1 MDQHYYAKFNRGGQK
16 VNRDGH
22 SNHLRLKATVNSGF
36 YRDGLL
42 YVTASGIR
50 INRGGTLYLTASVK
64 YFHNKKN
71 LFHFVFESENEFENT
86 HKSENTCTKD
96 KQIYYIHS
104 CHTVS
109 EFLLHSCMHVITH

>member
-1 MDQHYYAKFNRGGQK
+1 MDQHYYTKFNRGGQK

-64 YFHNKKN
+64 YFHNKKTYFISYLN
-71 LFHFVFESENEFENT
+71 LKMNLKT
-86 HKSENTCTKD
+86 HTNQKTRARRINR
-96 KQIYYIHS
+96 YITS
-104 CHTVS
+104 I
-109 EFLLHSCMHVITH
+109 HVTQ